1 MIFFQFRSQIFHVS
15 NYFNSASCIN
25 ISSLLLVLFLFIKA
39 WVLLSVS
46 EPNFIHISTPFFTS
60 QPCFLN
66 CNPFLYITTML
77 YTSQS
82 WHLHHNLAL
91 FIATLLYTSHSQP
104 CSIHHNPGIYITIL
118 LFSSLY
124 ITFTTMLYTSHSCSW
139 VCPSIRFLD
148 PPLTPPAVNFVQ
160 DHLFFIF
167 LLFRVRL
174 G

>member
-104 CSIHHNPGIYITIL
+104 CDLYITIL
-118 LFSSLY
+118 E
-124 ITFTTMLYTSHSCSW
+124 FTSQSCSFHLYTSHSQPCSIHHTPALGSVLVYDFW
-139 VCPSIRFLD
+139 
-148 PPLTPPAVNFVQ
+148 TPPS
-160 DHLFFIF
+160 
-167 LLFRVRL
+167 
-174 G
+174 